1 MSTVLPPGARIIEG
15 DVYVIPTQEEVI
27 QFIVDDI
34 IKGPDSVII
43 PSQTEIIQSISIA
56 IKNGEIDPAT
66 EGDRISVNPF
76 GQIEIDNDLVLL
88 NANTVPSYKSVESLV
103 QEFFLLFETIE
114 PGEPPP
120 PLPFSLSERVTA
132 TPKEELPL
140 GDLTQE
146 IIKHA
151 WHQQSITLFMENFK
165 ALKSTDIRWNDC
177 WNSAFANQGLEIRQH
192 IYHAPVSAFYCI
204 LGKGLF
210 DDYFKSYWKNDVEK
224 EKKRFVKLHRRT
236 RLPKRSCIG
245 KPVPLKFL
253 ANVVWG
259 MEDLSPLQK
268 NRIVVIYHLS
278 SYIFGHIFHSKAVS
292 GDYSYVKYGVD
303 RMRRLPNTEIGHFTC
318 RGKPIFLSTRLWEN
332 KSEREVDK
340 ISLSIPLMPS
350 EAKNCF
356 SKYESMYP
364 RCDWRWNFVWNYFF
378 AKVGLAISDGCLQIT
393 TLDDTTIPCV
403 GFYLFKQLK
412 TTSSWEDFWNFH
424 STIPNKAENCMGQKV
439 SLAALNN
446 AKWKTNLKLAQKT
459 RVIVQ
464 RPDGYFYGDTHNCLL
479 GGVNEWMI
487 GVTWQ
492 PQQAVK
498 YIACESLGVL

>member
-27 QFIVDDI
+27 QSIEDDI
-34 IKGPDSVII
+34 INGPDSVII
-43 PSQTEIIQSISIA
+43 PSRTDIIQSIVADIQS
-56 IKNGEIDPAT
+56 KKIDPSI
-66 EGDRISVNPF
+66 GDKVYINKF
-76 GQIEIDNDLVLL
+76 GQLVIGDLVLL
-88 NANTVPSYKSVESLV
+88 SGHMPLNYVNIELCV
-103 QEFFLLFETIE
+103 QEFFLLFETDSLQ
-114 PGEPPP
+114 EPPS
-120 PLPFSLSERVTA
+120 PLPPLSERVSA

-165 ALKSTDIRWNDC
+165 ALENTDIRWNDC
-177 WNSAFANQGLEIRQH
+177 WNSAFANHGMEIRQH
-192 IYHAPVSAFYCI
+192 IYRAPTSEYNYI
-204 LGKGLF
+204 SGIGKGLF
-210 DDYFKSYWKNDVEK
+210 DAYFKCYLQNDIEKTKN
-224 EKKRFVKLHRRT
+224 RFVKLHRRT
-236 RLPKRSCIG
+236 RLPKRWCIG
-245 KPVPLKFL
+245 KPVPLRFL
-253 ANVVWG
+253 DNVVWG
-259 MEDLSPLQK
+259 TEDPSPLQNK
-268 NRIVVIYHLS
+268 RIVVIYHLS
-278 SYIFGHIFHSKAVS
+278 SYIFGYILDSKVVS
-292 GDYSYVKYGVD
+292 GDYSCVQYAAD
-303 RMRRLPNTEIGHFTC
+303 RMHLLPKAEIGRFTC
-318 RGKPIFLSTRLWEN
+318 GGKPIFLYTRFSRN

-340 ISLSIPLMPS
+340 ISLPLQNMPS
-350 EAKNCF
+350 EAINCF
-356 SKYESMYP
+356 SMYKNKYS
-364 RCDWRWNFVWNYFF
+364 RSDWRWNFVWNYFF
-378 AKVGLAISDGCLQIT
+378 AKVGLAIYDSCLQIT

-487 GVTWQ
+487 GVTWR

-498 YIACESLGVL
+498 YIACESLGV